1 MRDGSF
7 TQHYLPKEAAS
18 FVSSPGP
25 EVMGHTSIGM
35 IPPLSG
41 DH

>member
-7 TQHYLPKEAAS
+7 TREEAAS
-18 FVSSPGP
+18 FVASPGP

-35 IPPLSG
+35 IPPLGG

>member
-7 TQHYLPKEAAS
+7 TREEAAS
-18 FVSSPGP
+18 FVPSPGT
-25 EVMGHTSIGM
+25 EVTGHTSIGM
-35 IPPLSG
+35 IPPLGG